1 MALTT
6 DRYLELATKDERS
19 YLAGEAKDIYS
30 DSYKW
35 NRSQMLITIR
45 KRYEREHAEE
55 CRLRELMGTGDRE
68 YIEFGRQLL
77 EYHARKCGY
86 TVVYDARTDPRN
98 GSVRHDVKRITI
110 PPIDASGD
118 LELARFQLATFAHEV
133 GHAANGSCPRTP
145 PHLRVRHDANTCCVE
160 CETLASTVALTLIP
174 FEYLEMAADLQKSLE
189 THQTVTPGTL
199 DSDTHASRYGHV
211 WRADFARRMAQEVR
225 MMRYRQ
231 MQDWAREAREAG
243 R

>member
-6 DRYLELATKDERS
+6 DRYLEVATKDERS
-19 YLAGEAKDIYS
+19 YLAGEGKDIYS

-55 CRLRELMGTGDRE
+55 CRLRKLMGTGDRE

-77 EYHARKCGY
+77 EYHTRKCGY

-118 LELARFQLATFAHEV
+118 LELARFQLATFAHET
-133 GHAANGSCPRTP
+133 GHAINGPCPGTP
-145 PHLRVRHDANTCCVE
+145 PHLPVRHESCRSCKE
-160 CETLASTVALTLIP
+160 CETRASTTALKLIP
-174 FEYLEMAADLQKSLE
+174 FEHLAMAADLEKSLKSHE
-189 THQTVTPGTL
+189 ARTPGTL
-199 DSDTHASRYGHV
+199 ESDKHATRYGHV
-211 WRADFARRMAQEVR
+211 WRADFARRMAHEIR
-225 MMRYRQ
+225 MMRYQQ
-231 MQDWAREAREAG
+231 MRELAREAREAA